1 MLDRLLRS
9 QAFALKGWTL
19 NQLERLQRTGGGKP
33 SEHIGFN
40 LTMIG
45 CDTTKEPIT
54 FSEMRIGRDSDVT
67 DEQRNEW
74 NYLNEIVEE
83 STAGM

>member
-1 MLDRLLRS
+1 VLDRLFRS

-19 NQLERLQRTGGGKP
+19 NQLERLQRTEGGKP

-54 FSEMRIGRDSDVT
+54 FCEMRLSDVT

-74 NYLNEIVEE
+74 NYLDEIVEE

>member
-54 FSEMRIGRDSDVT
+54 FSEMRLSDVT